1 MSPRRPEQNAAI
13 RERRIQQI
21 LEAALKVY
29 RARGYHGAEI
39 GEIARV
45 AGLGRGLIYYY
56 FRNKRDLFL
65 TLIRRTLEA
74 WQERAKDI
82 LDADLSVVE
91 RLARYLKEMCVLA
104 LQHPEITYFHT
115 TISRNLRVIFPNEAE
130 EVMSLYEQYMFVSF
144 RHLIEEGVRR
154 GELRDVDPRVAERMF
169 FSVLFGALD
178 NENMI
183 TPEHIDPLMEITL
196 FGLVK
201 TDGRT
206 TVFG

>member
-1 MSPRRPEQNAAI
+1 M
-13 RERRIQQI
+13 QQI
-21 LEAALKVY
+21 LGAALKVY

-56 FRNKRDLFL
+56 FRNKKELFL
-65 TLIRRTLEA
+65 TLIRRTVEE
-74 WQERAKDI
+74 WQERAKGI
-82 LDADLSVVE
+82 LNADLPVAE
-91 RLARYLKEMCVLA
+91 RLAQYLKEMCLLA
-104 LQHPEITYFHT
+104 LQHPDITYFHT
-115 TISRNLRVIFPNEAE
+115 TISRNLRVVFPNEAA
-130 EVMSLYEQYMFVSF
+130 EVMSLYERYIFLPF
-144 RHLIEEGVRR
+144 RRLIEEGVRK

-183 TPEHIDPLMEITL
+183 TTEHIDPLVEITL

-201 TDGRT
+201 TDGSSDD
-206 TVFG
+206 F